1 MASPEQT
8 IAPPDGVWP
17 WVGRILEDILAREVP
32 GSVVLLIVALCLT
45 PYVAFFAR
53 RWLKRRS

>member
-1 MASPEQT
+1 MAAPEQIT
-8 IAPPDGVWP
+8 APADGFWP
-17 WVGRILEDILAREVP
+17 WIGRITDDILTQEIP

-45 PYVAFFAR
+45 PYAAWFAR